1 MSEWGIVE
9 DIREKAV
16 IKVIGVGGGGGNAV
30 QHMVNSKIEG
40 AEFICLNTDKQA
52 LEKMKA
58 TSKIVLGKE
67 VTGGLGAGTDPMKG
81 REAALEDKDRIKEII
96 KGADMLFITA
106 GM

>member
-16 IKVIGVGGGGGNAV
+16 IKVMGVGGGGGNAV

-52 LEKMKA
+52 LEKMQA
-58 TSKIVLGKE
+58 TTKIVLGKE
-67 VTGGLGAGTDPMKG
+67 KTSELKRFFKVNFM
-81 REAALEDKDRIKEII
+81 II
-96 KGADMLFITA
+96 ICTSIFLLYVSVADML
-106 GM
+106 